1 MSKYFPKPRSLG
13 KNVKVVL
20 GLYNYSAKSDL
31 KNATDV
37 DTSDFA
43 KNIDLFNLKSDTD
56 KLNTDKLKK
65 SVSSGLNILKS
76 NVDKLDVDK
85 LVAVPVDLNKLIDA
99 VKNFVE
105 KDLYI
110 FIYIYIYIYIYMMS

>member
-1 MSKYFPKPRSLG
+1 MSKYFPKLKSLG

-37 DTSDFA
+37 DTSDFP

-65 SVSSGLNILKS
+65 KMYQV
-76 NVDKLDVDK
+76 V
-85 LVAVPVDLNKLIDA
+85 
-99 VKNFVE
+99 
-105 KDLYI
+105 
-110 FIYIYIYIYIYMMS
+110 